1 MIKLINVNKY
11 FNRHRKSEIHVI
23 DNTSLELPDNG
34 LVTFLGESGCGKT
47 TLLNAIGGL
56 DKVNKG
62 KIIIDGEKITGRSIN
77 KVDKIR
83 SLKIGYIFQDYNL
96 IDNMTVFDNVA
107 LALKMNGLK
116 DKTEIEKRVNYVLER
131 VGMYRYRK
139 RLANML
145 SGGERQ
151 RVGIARAIV
160 KNPKIIIA
168 DEPTGNLDSKNTLE
182 IMNIIKSISRERLV
196 ILVTHEKDIA
206 EFYSDRILH
215 IQDGKVISDE
225 KNDVPSDLDYRLD
238 GKIYLKDIKNKETVN
253 KDNLKINY
261 YNDNNEKIEL
271 DIVLK
276 NGNIY
281 INSKTNEKVEVL
293 NNESTVEFVNEHYK
307 KIDKSI
313 YENYKFDLDSVS
325 DKNYKVRYSSIYNPI
340 TSLVTGIKK
349 VLNYKAVKKVLL
361 FGFVL
366 SAMFI
371 TFSVSSILAS
381 LKVDEKNFLTYN
393 KNYLLVNDKQV
404 SLDDFV
410 KYSDNE
416 DIKYVIPGE
425 SIVTFILRFNKYYQT
440 FNSSVS
446 LTGSMTDKSYLS
458 ENDIIYGRSISES
471 NEIIVDKFIIDKVI
485 NEDYNPKMAGYGK
498 AIDYINQVVSLGGV
512 KDYTIVGISDTG
524 EPNIYVSDSEFYT
537 IIDNSKEDLYSYDDG
552 STIVD
557 YNLVSDFTLVKGRM
571 PENAYEVII
580 NNDLSDTYK
589 LNKTIDTKINDT
601 KLTVVGYYTSLSN
614 VNKYLVGPETIRIK
628 VITSTSN
635 VSVYTENKE
644 AVTKYFKDN
653 DINVEDSYK
662 KSKDVYMSDIR
673 DSLNS
678 KLLFSG
684 IILVVSLVEIFLMI
698 RSSFLSRVRE
708 VGILRAIGFKRRDI
722 YKMFGGEI
730 LAITLLASTP
740 GYLIMSYILYQLA
753 KMPYVSSYIEFSPIM
768 LIVSYVLIL
777 MFNLVFGLIP
787 VYRTISKRP
796 ARILSRNDA

>member
-1 MIKLINVNKY
+1 MVRLENVYKY
-11 FNRHRKSEIHVI
+11 FNKRRKNEIRAI
-23 DNTSLELPDNG
+23 CNTSLELDKG
-34 LVTFLGESGCGKT
+34 LVALLGPSGCGKT

-56 DKVNKG
+56 DKVNSG
-62 KIIIDGEKITGRSIN
+62 KIYINGKKIT
-77 KVDKIR
+77 KVMSSRVDEIR
-83 SLKIGYIFQDYNL
+83 NLNIGYIFQDYKL
-96 IDNMTVFDNVA
+96 IDNMSVFDNVA
-107 LALKMNGLK
+107 IVLKMIGIK
-116 DKTEIEKRVNYVLER
+116 DKKEIKKRVDYILDK
-131 VGMYRYRK
+131 VGMYRYKLRPCS
-139 RLANML
+139 ML

-160 KNPKIIIA
+160 KNPSIILA
-168 DEPTGNLDSKNTLE
+168 DEPTGNLDSKNTIE
-182 IMNIIKSISRERLV
+182 IMNIIKSISRDKLV
-196 ILVTHEKDIA
+196 ILVTHEADIA
-206 EFYSDRILH
+206 KFYATRI
-215 IQDGKVISDE
+215 IEVSDGKIVKDYENSD
-225 KNDVPSDLDYRLD
+225 NDELDYRMD
-238 GKIYLKDIKNKETVN
+238 NKIYLKDYKYHNVCK
-253 KDNLKINY
+253 
-261 YNDNNEKIEL
+261 NDNF
-271 DIVLK
+271 DINMYSDKSVKLKLNIVFK

-537 IIDNSKEDLYSYDDG
+537 IIDNSKEDFYSYDEE
-552 STIVD
+552 STVVD

-644 AVTKYFKDN
+644 TVTKYFKDN